1 MLKRHPVLFILAGF
15 MLGYGQVVYAEITMS
30 HSQVTDVTPSGFSVL
45 WHSSEASTPRVEV
58 FLDAAATQEITDQV
72 EMIPFPLQG
81 AVSGLS
87 GRYEQAQSRLA
98 LQQTAKQ
105 KGLNKIRVR
114 GLDPETEYF
123 IKVFADSAGDS
134 GSWPASGT
142 QSVTTQ
148 RENAFLQ
155 DSAIVVV
162 DLHDVDS
169 RGWLVSA
176 SVATSTHPVSS
187 FADAGAEPG
196 QAVINLSNLFGSD
209 GTNWYSDIITS
220 LTIQVIKGSG
230 EIVTE
235 TLDID
240 LSSSFEVASNYAFDI
255 GSPFDAI
262 IQIVA
267 PAGNVY
273 SRGESVNLAWTDEA
287 TGVNATISLY
297 MDVDTGG
304 EDGVLVASGIAEDAD
319 GVADRYNWDV
329 SAVAEG
335 SYYVYAVMSDGVNS
349 VTSYGNSKITID
361 HNQTDG
367 DSDLMSDLW
376 EMHYFDTLTRDGSGD
391 FEGDNVPDWLENF
404 YRTNPQQTNSLLP
417 GLTLALKKGS
427 QIIGVP
433 GLLLPRIDS
442 YGLLAQLGNDVF
454 SIARYNPAS
463 KQLEITYWDAA
474 APAGDVFFLLPGEGY
489 FVQMI
494 ADADLIWSPFDS
506 NRSIPL
512 RQGVNVI
519 AITQPSGDS
528 FGLLGQ
534 LGSDVIWSIR
544 RQNSLTSLYETAAFD
559 GTDAIG
565 IPFPLRYGEGYI
577 VTVKQDSSI
586 D

>member
-1 MLKRHPVLFILAGF
+1 MLKRQHPLLILAGF
-15 MLGYGQVVYAEITMS
+15 MLGYGQLVYAEITMS

-45 WHSSEASTPRVEV
+45 WHASEASTPRVEV
-58 FLDAAATQEITDQV
+58 YLDAAATQEITDQV

-87 GRYEQAQSRLA
+87 GRYEQAQSRLT
-98 LQQTAKQ
+98 LQQSAKQ

-123 IKVFADSAGDS
+123 IKVFAESAGDS
-134 GSWPASGT
+134 GSWPATGT

-155 DSAIVVV
+155 NSAIVVV

-169 RGWLVSA
+169 RGWLVTA

-196 QAVINLSNLFGSD
+196 QAVINLSNLFGGD
-209 GTNWYSDIITS
+209 GTNWYSDIVTS

-240 LSSSFEVASNYAFDI
+240 LSGSFEVASNYAFDI

-287 TGVNATISLY
+287 TDVNATISLY
-297 MDVDTGG
+297 MDVDSSG
-304 EDGVLVASGIAEDAD
+304 EDGVLVVSGIAEDPD
-319 GVADRYNWDV
+319 GVADQYNWDV

-349 VTSYGNSKITID
+349 VTSYGDSKITID

-376 EMHYFDTLTRDGSGD
+376 EMHYFDTLARDGTGD
-391 FEGDNVPDWLENF
+391 FEGDTVPDWLEGF
-404 YRTNPQQTNSLLP
+404 YLTNPEQTNSPLP
-417 GLTLALKKGS
+417 GLILALKKGA

-433 GLLLPRIDS
+433 GLLVPRIDS
-442 YGLLAQLGNDVF
+442 YELLAQLGSDVF
-454 SIARYNPAS
+454 SIARYNPATR
-463 KQLEITYWDAA
+463 QLETTYWDAG
-474 APAGDVFFLLPGEGY
+474 APEGDVFFLLPGAGY

-494 ADADLIWSPFDS
+494 ADVDLIWSPFNS

-559 GTDAIG
+559 GTEAVG